1 MTMTAG
7 FVLADNVAIY
17 QSQLES
23 LLSAK
28 EAPEGVVF
36 EIIDRDKLFLN
47 WALPEVEKQAKRL
60 RQRFPDLDI
69 VIVSHGQ
76 EMFALTSA
84 NQSKNPQLKTQ
95 LDLLKSQDIQVHVC
109 GTYAG
114 WRGLDESAFPD
125 NVDVSAEGP
134 AQINDYIKLGYEHIE
149 VARQKM

>member
-1 MTMTAG
+1 MATG
-7 FVLADNVAIY
+7 FVQADNATIY

-23 LLSAK
+23 LLSSN
-28 EAPEGVVF
+28 ETPEGVVF

-47 WALPEVEKQAKRL
+47 WALPEVEKQAKHL

-76 EMFALTSA
+76 EMFALTRT
-84 NQSKNPQLKTQ
+84 NQSENPLLKSQ
-95 LDLLKSQDIQVHVC
+95 LDILKSQDIQVHVC

-125 NVDVSAEGP
+125 NVDVAAEGP
-134 AQINDYIKLGYEHIE
+134 AQINDYIKLGYVHIK